1 MLHKLLADYLSEIES
16 ILLNLENIYIE
27 RYVEEIQTDSRV
39 NLRIRIRW
47 DTGYLLE
54 INEAI
59 IVENSSLVTLDY
71 RYHCQDHQNNLIF
84 RYDST
89 PHFPELVSFPHHKHL
104 KTEVIACEKPA
115 IKQVLKEVV
124 TLNKIDC

>member
-16 ILLNLENIYIE
+16 ILLSLENIYIE
-27 RYVEEIQTDSRV
+27 RYIEEIQTNNRV

-47 DTGYLLE
+47 STEYLLE
-54 INEAI
+54 INEVI
-59 IVENSSLVTLDY
+59 IVENNSLMTLDY
-71 RYHCQDHQNNLIF
+71 RYHCQDYQNNLVF

-104 KTEVIACEKPA
+104 KTEVIACEKPSIA
-115 IKQVLKEVV
+115 QVLEEVV
-124 TLNKIDC
+124 TLNKN